1 MVFKQSKFYNTVDIF
16 SGQLWFI
23 YRNILVVLPVW
34 YIDYYQ
40 SDICI
45 RYSTIET
52 KEAARIGYNG
62 FLFPHSYSGDGL
74 GARMRKKKLAISRTG
89 KFFCFNNNV
98 SNLYNNSVVAKIYGM
113 AYIFTLLMFRKP
125 NKITINKK
133 KRKIFIGQ
141 RPFDSR
147 LYLDISRFF
156 KWKESFIFRYFKVF
170 QVSQMFTCGLSDL
183 LLLAVGSLVVF
194 CIARIYFKSSHTR
207 QFWT

>member
-74 GARMRKKKLAISRTG
+74 GARMRKKKLVISRTG

-125 NKITINKK
+125 NKITINKNK
-133 KRKIFIGQ
+133 TTNFHRSTSF
-141 RPFDSR
+141 
-147 LYLDISRFF
+147 RF
-156 KWKESFIFRYFKVF
+156 SVLIRYFKVF
-170 QVSQMFTCGLSDL
+170 QVK
-183 LLLAVGSLVVF
+183 
-194 CIARIYFKSSHTR
+194 RIVYI
-207 QFWT
+207 